1 MSVLKNKRGE
11 SRAEFVNVANQIFTE
26 TLNFITKLSSRY
38 SRLLASDTIHLA
50 SQVLDECE
58 KANSIYPHD
67 DQRVALR
74 TAHLTEA
81 RASLMALDVHMSHCY
96 QAMMLN
102 PEGCFTTSSGR
113 AVASSDAKRKLER
126 MAESLGSLIDHENN
140 LLIKVMNS
148 DKTRNKK

>member
-1 MSVLKNKRGE
+1 
-11 SRAEFVNVANQIFTE
+11 
-26 TLNFITKLSSRY
+26 
-38 SRLLASDTIHLA
+38 
-50 SQVLDECE
+50 
-58 KANSIYPHD
+58 
-67 DQRVALR
+67 
-74 TAHLTEA
+74 
-81 RASLMALDVHMSHCY
+81 MALDVHMSHCY
-96 QAMMLN
+96 QVMMLN